1 VELIQGLHNL
11 RPHHRGSVVTI
22 GNFDGVH
29 RGHKVVLDQLA
40 AKAAELRLPSLVM
53 IFEPQPQEF
62 FAPDRSPARLT
73 RLREK
78 LCALDVDAVDRV
90 LCVRFDQR
98 FAALTAQEFVE
109 RILVQG
115 LGARHLVVGD
125 DFRFGQGRRGD
136 FAYLEEA
143 GRRLGF
149 EVAQQQTFSV
159 DGERVSSTAVRE
171 ALERGDLARARELLG
186 YPFAM
191 HGRVAHGDRRGRT
204 IGYPTANI
212 HVHRRAVPLQGVYA
226 VRMRGAADGPVPGV
240 ANLGFRPTIA
250 GGLPT
255 PLLEVHLLD
264 FSGDLYRRHVKVE
277 FLDRVREERRFG
289 SLEELKAQIA
299 RDEAHA
305 RAYFTGAAA
314 AD

>member
-1 VELIQGLHNL
+1 MELIRGLHNL

-40 AKAAELRLPSLVM
+40 AKAAELGLPSLVM

-62 FAPDRSPARLT
+62 FTPGRAPGRLT
-73 RLREK
+73 RFREK
-78 LCALDVDAVDRV
+78 LCALDVGAVDRV
-90 LCVRFDQR
+90 LCVRFGVD
-98 FAALTAQEFVE
+98 FAAVTAEHFVE
-109 RILVQG
+109 RILFEG
-115 LGARHLVVGD
+115 LGARYVVVGD
-125 DFRFGQGRRGD
+125 DFRFGHGRAGD
-136 FAYLEEA
+136 FAYLEKA

-149 EVAQQQTFSV
+149 EVAQQQTFSL
-159 DGERVSSTAVRE
+159 DGERVSSTAIRE
-171 ALERGDLARARELLG
+171 ALERGDLARAAALLG

-191 HGRVAHGDRRGRT
+191 RGRVAHGDRRGRT

-226 VRMRGAADGPVPGV
+226 VRVHGAADGPVAGV
-240 ANLGFRPTIA
+240 ANLGVRPTIA
-250 GGLPT
+250 GGLPR
-255 PLLEVHLLD
+255 PLLEVHLFD
-264 FSGDLYRRHVKVE
+264 FSGDLYGRHVKVE
-277 FLDRVREERRFG
+277 FLDRIREERRFG

-305 RAYFTGAAA
+305 RAYFAGSGAAN
-314 AD
+314 

>member
-1 VELIQGLHNL
+1 MELIQGLHNL

-289 SLEELKAQIA
+289 SLDELKAQIA

>member
-289 SLEELKAQIA
+289 SLDELKAQIA

>member
-1 VELIQGLHNL
+1 MELIQGLHNL

>member
-1 VELIQGLHNL
+1 MELIQGLHNL

-289 SLEELKAQIA
+289 SLDELKAQIA

-305 RAYFTGAAA
+305 RAYFAGAAA